1 MYLLLYDIKGEKDP
15 HGIRIRLVRAL
26 RKINAFQ
33 LQKSSWILENFDGNL
48 ISLIEEFRKAGG
60 CVKIIEWI
68 PRTLNEVIGSDKII
82 KVAIAPMSIEPVLEK
97 WHEKIALALKE
108 NGIESI
114 VVPVGGKIR
123 ELLLNEKDEKRISR
137 VMDEIALMD
146 IDGIVVL
153 NCGRSAKS
161 GIVFMAQIIS
171 NTKILKNM
179 IALPLIHVERVGR
192 DDGVIVVWSSRNRK
206 LIDIIKGV
214 TNLDVVKPAPE
225 LKGILKSEDGEIRK
239 IHHVEPGDKIIAN
252 GIYIG
257 KCLSNQ
263 VYIVAKDGKIV
274 EILGGKIFKR
284 NIEKLKFNSLS
295 ELIIKTIKD

>member
-1 MYLLLYDIKGEKDP
+1 MYLLLYDIEGRRDP

-26 RKINAFQ
+26 RKANAFQ
-33 LQKSSWILENFDGNL
+33 LQKSSWILEEFDKDL
-48 ISLIEEFRKAGG
+48 ISLIEEFRRAGG
-60 CVKIIEWI
+60 CIKIIEWI
-68 PRTLNEVIGSDKII
+68 PRTINEVLGRDEINR
-82 KVAIAPMSIEPVLEK
+82 VAIAPISIEPLLEK

-114 VVPVGGKIR
+114 VVPVGRKIR
-123 ELLLNEKDEKRISR
+123 ELLLDEECEKRISR
-137 VMDEIALMD
+137 VLDEIALMD
-146 IDGIVVL
+146 IDGIIAL

-161 GIVFMAQIIS
+161 GIVFMSQILS

-179 IALPLIHVERVGR
+179 MALPLIHVERLGR
-192 DDGVIVVWSSRNRK
+192 DDGVIIAWSSKNKR

-214 TNLDVVKPAPE
+214 TSLDVIKPTPE
-225 LKGILKSEDGEIRK
+225 LKGVLKSEDKEIRK
-239 IHHVEPGDKIIAN
+239 IHYVEPGDKIIAN
-252 GIYIG
+252 EIYIG

-263 VYIVAKDGKIV
+263 VYIVAKDGKII

-295 ELIIKTIKD
+295 ELIIKTMKD